1 MVARIRSVFPLMPA
15 RSYFGI
21 FIVALVQAIR
31 FKSDMRRTFH
41 VVAAMLGSI
50 RCGYCTILAI
60 NFLPGYQGL
69 WNYRQRVWQIVLM
82 QMPILL
88 LLFMFS
94 LVFFF
99 WFQKMNEIKAKAISN
114 QSTPSTKSS
123 KMTYVLLTVNLSIA
137 CMLAVVW
144 LFMTQ
149 FASAR
154 NFLLDTVHAIQ
165 GFFAL
170 VWAFCFGWISLR
182 QIPGIFEKIHMTQD
196 TEKHLKILRA
206 VCMTCSM
213 CFASRALLLIL
224 EIWIVGLG
232 DNVIASVV
240 CVLRTNLFFTH
251 FSCSRITPRAA
262 TTLSASACPSSACSC
277 KPHPPL

>member
-1 MVARIRSVFPLMPA
+1 
-15 RSYFGI
+15 
-21 FIVALVQAIR
+21 
-31 FKSDMRRTFH
+31 MRRTFH
-41 VVAAMLGSI
+41 VVAAMLGAI
-50 RCGYCTILAI
+50 RCGYCTILAV

-99 WFQKMNEIKAKAISN
+99 WFQKMNEIKTKAISN
-114 QSTPSTKSS
+114 QSTPTTKGNKLS
-123 KMTYVLLTVNLSIA
+123 YVLLTVNLSIA
-137 CMLAVVW
+137 CILAVVW

-149 FASAR
+149 FSSAR

-170 VWAFCFGWISLR
+170 VWAGCFGWISLR
-182 QIPGIFEKIHMTQD
+182 QIPSIFEKMSMTQD

-206 VCMTCSM
+206 VCITCSM

-224 EIWIVGLG
+224 EINENPLNRL
-232 DNVIASVV
+232 NVDYQKI
-240 CVLRTNLFFTH
+240 LFSNRYFL
-251 FSCSRITPRAA
+251 SCSTKNW
-262 TTLSASACPSSACSC
+262 TMLNQVD
-277 KPHPPL
+277 